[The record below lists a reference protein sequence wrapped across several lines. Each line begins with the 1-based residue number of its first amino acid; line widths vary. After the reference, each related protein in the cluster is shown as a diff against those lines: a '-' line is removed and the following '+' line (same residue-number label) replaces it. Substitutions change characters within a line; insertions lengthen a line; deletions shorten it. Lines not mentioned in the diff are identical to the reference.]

1 MSQDHGDWI
10 ERRGQVIHAL
20 VDEKY
25 SIPYEDVCRRRCHIH
40 ARGAMFGV
48 SEGCIF
54 ERDGGSCEC

>member
-1 MSQDHGDWI
+1 M
-10 ERRGQVIHAL
+10 IHAL

-25 SIPYEDVCRRRCHIH
+25 SIPYEDVCRRRCHVH